1 MKSSFELMV
10 ICMLSNS
17 AKISMYTKYNLS
29 YEPKFSVF
37 HDLMTKRIQEILLVS
52 TLYDNFIL
60 EEDIRLS
67 EKLFELYNKLN
78 LSAPPRMTRVSSPKE
93 ALELIDSGEKTFEFI
108 ITMRRLADMNPF
120 EFGQNVKKRLKDVPI
135 VLLLNNPIDLR
146 HLPPF
151 QRNLGI
157 DRIFLWTGDSELLLA
172 IIKYFEDLLNVD
184 HDIEVGQIQIILLVE
199 NSVKWYSTYLP
210 MLFSEV
216 MKQTQILIEE
226 GLNDYHR
233 LLRMRARPKILL
245 AENYE
250 EAMEIFGKYKHYIL
264 GVFSDVAFERNG
276 KLDQES
282 GKDFIKEVKK
292 FNDLLPTLLLSS
304 NEENWRKAKELKSA
318 FIYKYSPTA
327 KINISNFLL
336 KNLGFGDFVF
346 RLKDGIEVGRAKNI
360 PELINLIQIVPD
372 ESLIFHASNNHFS
385 AFLMARGEITLAYKL
400 RPMKITEFKDMP
412 TFRLWMSDILH
423 EALQSEQR
431 GVIVEFSEKINR
443 SNEVIFQRIGSGSLG
458 GKGRGLAFLNTL
470 ITLGE
475 FTKSFPDI
483 KIAVPLTLVLC
494 TDEFDKFIQNNNL
507 YKILS
512 ENYTDN
518 EIVSKF
524 LDGNFS
530 SNIVKNLLLFL
541 DYHKFPIAVSSSS
554 LL

>member
-1 MKSSFELMV
+1 
-10 ICMLSNS
+10 
-17 AKISMYTKYNLS
+17 
-29 YEPKFSVF
+29 
-37 HDLMTKRIQEILLVS
+37 
-52 TLYDNFIL
+52 
-60 EEDIRLS
+60 
-67 EKLFELYNKLN
+67 
-78 LSAPPRMTRVSSPKE
+78 
-93 ALELIDSGEKTFEFI
+93 
-108 ITMRRLADMNPF
+108 MRRLADMNPF

-292 FNDLLPTLLLSS
+292 FNDLLQTLLL
-304 NEENWRKAKELKSA
+304 
-318 FIYKYSPTA
+318 
-327 KINISNFLL
+327 
-336 KNLGFGDFVF
+336 
-346 RLKDGIEVGRAKNI
+346 
-360 PELINLIQIVPD
+360 
-372 ESLIFHASNNHFS
+372 
-385 AFLMARGEITLAYKL
+385 
-400 RPMKITEFKDMP
+400 
-412 TFRLWMSDILH
+412 
-423 EALQSEQR
+423 
-431 GVIVEFSEKINR
+431 
-443 SNEVIFQRIGSGSLG
+443 
-458 GKGRGLAFLNTL
+458 
-470 ITLGE
+470 
-475 FTKSFPDI
+475 
-483 KIAVPLTLVLC
+483 
-494 TDEFDKFIQNNNL
+494 
-507 YKILS
+507 
-512 ENYTDN
+512 
-518 EIVSKF
+518 
-524 LDGNFS
+524 
-530 SNIVKNLLLFL
+530 
-541 DYHKFPIAVSSSS
+541 
-554 LL
+554 